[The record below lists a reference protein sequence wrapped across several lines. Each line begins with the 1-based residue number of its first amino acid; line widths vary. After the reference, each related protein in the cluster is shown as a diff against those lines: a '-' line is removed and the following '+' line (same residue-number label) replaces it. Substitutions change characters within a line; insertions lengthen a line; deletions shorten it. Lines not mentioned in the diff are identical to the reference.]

1 MARQFHHPHPS
12 CAEWL
17 SQSEVSFKC
26 SPIRTS
32 PHRRF
37 SVFGYIIS
45 NMGLDLCS
53 HNEPRRK
60 RTCQTCK
67 CVSTFPPVKHKHYLS
82 PALPG
87 EWGLFGC
94 TRNTIPSPPPRLD
107 TIAIDDLEPISQFAN
122 KLVLQLELDKTF
134 NLLLTNS
141 EKRAFR

>member
-94 TRNTIPSPPPRLD
+94 TRNTIPSPPPPGWTRSRL
-107 TIAIDDLEPISQFAN
+107 TIWNQ
-122 KLVLQLELDKTF
+122 LV
-134 NLLLTNS
+134 NSPTNS
-141 EKRAFR
+141 FYNSNSIKHLTFC